1 MSNNESFE
9 TKLENI
15 LNKSDSLPFLFI
27 GSGFSRRYLG
37 LPNWRE
43 LLEYF
48 AKVCLPGN
56 PLAFMTYQYKAGDNS
71 LPKIAELIEKDFND
85 NWYKNISNVSKQ
97 EIEFV
102 KRTNA
107 SPFKCKVSDYINSFK
122 TLPNQGLLADEL
134 ALFGRIAKR
143 SLSGVIT
150 TNYDCLLEKLLSDYT
165 VYCNQDEL
173 LFSPLQDVYEI
184 YKIHGSTT
192 QPSTIVLTQK
202 DYEIQDKKTT
212 YLAAKLLTIFVE
224 HPIIFIG
231 YSVNDS
237 DIRKILYS
245 ISQCLTEK
253 QLIEL
258 KNRFL
263 FINWTDN
270 KQNNEIGELQYPF
283 ENGKYFPMTQL
294 NVVDY
299 KAVFSVL
306 TKKQSVYD
314 LSLLRRLKHD
324 VYKVILNNEEKA
336 EKYISIWLDSSNNT
350 NIKKVIGVS
359 RNSEQEQSMPKG
371 DDLYLDIVFDNK
383 NYDATMLINKS
394 LETLLKRNSNSL
406 PVYKYILKYQH
417 SKLPRFMEG
426 FINNTGI
433 NKFFDSDSVINK
445 RSRHIYSQNDFE
457 NKFKDNGY
465 SALHYFDLI
474 DLKDLNK
481 DKLHTFLQNII
492 EKELDN
498 DLNNAGTY
506 KSQIRKMI
514 KVLDWLIYGE
524 EVIKK
529 FSK

>member
-1 MSNNESFE
+1 MINNETFE

-15 LNKSDSLPFLFI
+15 LNKTDSLPFLFI

-48 AKVCLPGN
+48 AKICLPDN
-56 PLAFMTYQYKAGDNS
+56 PLAFMTYQHKAGNDN
-71 LPKIAELIEKDFND
+71 LPRIAELIEKDFND
-85 NWYKNISNVSKQ
+85 NWYKNITNISKQ

-102 KRTNA
+102 KRNNA
-107 SPFKCKVSDYINSFK
+107 SPFKCKVSNYINSFK
-122 TLPNQGLLADEL
+122 TLPNHGLLADEL

-184 YKIHGSTT
+184 YKIHGSIT

-202 DYEIQDKKTT
+202 DYDIQDRKTV

-237 DIRKILYS
+237 DIRKILNS
-245 ISQCLTEK
+245 ITQCLSEK
-253 QLIEL
+253 QLVDL

-263 FINWTDN
+263 FVNWSEN
-270 KQNNEIGELQYPF
+270 KTNNEIGELQYPF
-283 ENGKYFPMTQL
+283 ENGKYLPMTQL
-294 NVVDY
+294 NVTDY

-306 TKKQSVYD
+306 SKKQSVYD

-336 EKYISIWLDSSNNT
+336 EKYISVWLDSSENT

-359 RNSEQEQSMPKG
+359 RNLEQEYSMPNG
-371 DDLYLDIVFDNK
+371 DDLYLDIVFDDK
-383 NYDATMLINKS
+383 KYDSTLLIDKS

-406 PVYKYILKYQH
+406 PVYKYILNYQLP
-417 SKLPRFMEG
+417 KLPRFIAE
-426 FINNTGI
+426 FINDNGI
-433 NKFFDSDSVINK
+433 NKFFDSDSVKNK
-445 RSRHIYSQNDFE
+445 RAKHIYSWVDFE
-457 NKFKDNGY
+457 NKYKDNGF
-465 SALHYFDLI
+465 SALYYLDLI
-474 DLKDLNK
+474 DFNDLNK
-481 DKLHTFLQNII
+481 DKLHSFLKNII
-492 EKELDN
+492 GNNLN
-498 DLNNAGTY
+498 YDLNKAGTY
-506 KSQIRKMI
+506 KSQFRKMI
-514 KVLDWLIYGE
+514 KVLDWLMYGE
-524 EVIKK
+524 EAVKK
-529 FSK
+529 FSE